1 MEAKQTLKLK
11 QFDSIFIDSNILIYH
26 LMGDPLYGEKC
37 RDIIG
42 RVETGYLHGYIS
54 PIVISDV
61 LFIYIKA
68 WLIKEKHIALKDILA
83 YLKKNPKVI
92 GGINLTKPFELFD
105 LFHILPITSKVV
117 RHSFGYVTSYS
128 LLPDDALNLSVMLT
142 FGLKSLATR
151 DADFDRVDKIQILR
165 P

>member
-1 MEAKQTLKLK
+1 METKQRLKLK

-42 RVETGYLHGYIS
+42 RVETGCLYGYVS
-54 PIVISDV
+54 PIVISDA
-61 LFIYIKA
+61 LFIYIKV

-83 YLKKNPKVI
+83 YLKKNPEVI
-92 GGINLTKPFELFD
+92 RGINLAKPFELFE
-105 LFHILPITSKVV
+105 LFHILPITGKVV
-117 RHSFGYVTSYS
+117 RDSFGYMSSYS

-142 FGLKSLATR
+142 SGLKKLATK
-151 DADFDRVDKIQILR
+151 DADFDRVDKIQIWR